1 MVLHWTDILN
11 FPLCVF
17 AFIPNVAYVYN
28 RSLFELLGELI
39 IFCKGVI
46 NAGSLKLAL
55 LKL

>member
-11 FPLCVF
+11 FPLCVL

-39 IFCKGVI
+39 IFCQGVI

-55 LKL
+55 IKL